1 MAAGSWPRTSGTR
14 TSPCRWRPRT
24 PRGSIEGPLPL
35 PGGGSMATVR
45 DMLAKKGSDVITIA
59 PSETVLRA
67 AELMNERG
75 IGGLVVAERGRPG
88 GVFTERDI
96 LRRGGAQQR
105 DPTTTPAPA
114 PMTRP
119 GIACAPQTTV
129 EEGAARMTAQP
140 NPHPPVRNEH
150 G

>member
-14 TSPCRWRPRT
+14 TSPCRWRPRA

-75 IGGLVVAERGRPG
+75 IGGLVVAAGRRPL
-88 GVFTERDI
+88 GVFIEGDI
-96 LRRGGAQQR
+96 LRQAGAHQR
-105 DPTTTPAPA
+105 DPPTTRLAHA
-114 PMTRP
+114 LSK
-119 GIACAPQTTV
+119 
-129 EEGAARMTAQP
+129 
-140 NPHPPVRNEH
+140 
-150 G
+150 

>member
-67 AELMNERG
+67 AELMNGRG
-75 IGGLVVAERGRPG
+75 IGGLVVADRRRARLPGERAAGDDRVHAPLHVRSPVTG
-88 GVFTERDI
+88 SGVQLTTS
-96 LRRGGAQQR
+96 LPRRSR
-105 DPTTTPAPA
+105 
-114 PMTRP
+114 
-119 GIACAPQTTV
+119 
-129 EEGAARMTAQP
+129 
-140 NPHPPVRNEH
+140 VRLEPRISSRET
-150 G
+150 

>member
-45 DMLAKKGSDVITIA
+45 DMLAKKGSEVITIA

-75 IGGLVVAERGRPG
+75 IGGLGVG
-88 GVFTERDI
+88 G
-96 LRRGGAQQR
+96 RGGPR
-105 DPTTTPAPA
+105 
-114 PMTRP
+114 
-119 GIACAPQTTV
+119 GIFNQGDMRRRWV
-129 EEGAARMTAQP
+129 EEPQGPATTRRAGSQQGP
-140 NPHPPVRNEH
+140 
-150 G
+150 GL

>member
-14 TSPCRWRPRT
+14 PSPCRWRPRA

-75 IGGLVVAERGRPG
+75 IGGLVGGERGRPG
-88 GVFTERDI
+88 GIFTARGL
-96 LRRGGAQQR
+96 LRPVAGQQR
-105 DPTTTPAPA
+105 EPTH
-114 PMTRP
+114 TR
-119 GIACAPQTTV
+119 G
-129 EEGAARMTAQP
+129 
-140 NPHPPVRNEH
+140 
-150 G
+150 